1 MKILTGVSGDGV
13 SITSASNH
21 HVSVSTRSLTP
32 NLRSGTHSTST
43 VLRSHLALVGVG
55 DTVGAAHGTEDSLA
69 KLAIIGG
76 LEDFYG

>member
-13 SITSASNH
+13 SSSASSDHN
-21 HVSVSTRSLTP
+21 VSISTRTLTP
-32 NLRSGTHSTST
+32 DLRSGTHSAST

-76 LEDFYG
+76 FEDFYG